1 MGEVHKN
8 IYCHIFLAKFT
19 KSLFQPEHVLMFYYR
34 VFAVRWGGLK
44 TTATVHDTKLGAP
57 PANVARKTTKVE
69 CLWLKG
75 AQQWSC
81 LVTPQPPTIN
91 ISIPLLFMIALCML
105 FILSAPS
112 LILQKIREVWIFL
125 SYIQIML
132 AILGKLETKSA
143 RNVWGERVTRLI
155 RRVYGFLFL

>member
-1 MGEVHKN
+1 MKLSCN
-8 IYCHIFLAKFT
+8 
-19 KSLFQPEHVLMFYYR
+19 
-34 VFAVRWGGLK
+34 
-44 TTATVHDTKLGAP
+44 TTTTYHQHLNSPTLHDCP
-57 PANVARKTTKVE
+57 
-69 CLWLKG
+69 
-75 AQQWSC
+75 
-81 LVTPQPPTIN
+81 
-91 ISIPLLFMIALCML
+91 ML

-125 SYIQIML
+125 SFLYIQSML